1 MVQLQRWKIVSC
13 ERGFCD
19 DGLLSMRLI
28 EETESHVII
37 LLLFLGF
44 LLLGLGGRSCS
55 SGWSGGSRCGPGG
68 GHGSNLLL
76 ALGDQLFN
84 VLSGQLLDNQ
94 VEFLGIGINSNGAED
109 LFDVGGRGF
118 TSSKGSKKSS
128 GNVTHF

>member
-1 MVQLQRWKIVSC
+1 
-13 ERGFCD
+13 
-19 DGLLSMRLI
+19 MRLI
-28 EETESHVII
+28 KETESHVII
-37 LLLFLGF
+37 F
-44 LLLGLGGRSCS
+44 LLLLWLLLLGR
-55 SGWSGGSRCGPGG
+55 GGGRCGPGG

-109 LFDVGGRGF
+109 LFDVGSRGF

>member
-13 ERGFCD
+13 YRGHCD
-19 DGLLSMRLI
+19 DGWLSMRLI

-37 LLLFLGF
+37 FLLFLGL
-44 LLLGLGGRSCS
+44 LLLGLGGGSCS
-55 SGWSGGSRCGPGG
+55 SSWCGGGRCGPGG

-76 ALGDQLFN
+76 ALGDQLFY
-84 VLSGQLLDNQ
+84 VLAGQLLDHQ
-94 VEFLGIGINSNGAED
+94 VEFLSIGFNSNRAED
-109 LFDVGGRGF
+109 LFDVGSRGF

>member
-1 MVQLQRWKIVSC
+1 MDNSILLKRSVR
-13 ERGFCD
+13 FN
-19 DGLLSMRLI
+19 GLLTRRLI

-37 LLLFLGF
+37 FLLFLGL
-44 LLLGLGGRSCS
+44 LLLGLGGGSCS
-55 SGWSGGSRCGPGG
+55 SGWCGGSRGGPGG

-84 VLSGQLLDNQ
+84 VLASQLLDHQ
-94 VEFLGIGINSNGAED
+94 VEFLSIGINSNRAED
-109 LFDVGGRGF
+109 LFDVGSRGF